1 MLEDFNM
8 KFTDTAMNATYQM
21 GAYKAIAEM
30 MRDRIR
36 ELEAA
41 EDDFDREWATK
52 RLVILAE
59 QLEETEAKFEKGLDL
74 A

>member
-1 MLEDFNM
+1 MT
-8 KFTDTAMNATYQM
+8 FTDHAMKTAYQC

-41 EDDFDREWATK
+41 DAGSLDAEFAMMNLTS
-52 RLVILAE
+52 LAK
-59 QLEETEAKFEKGLDL
+59 QFEETVEKFEKEVDNL